1 MRGCCFWA
9 LALAATLGGWS
20 SVEAAER
27 PRCEGHGP
35 WVLVEL
41 RATAWTEA
49 QREGVLADLARALA
63 PQGIDVCTAAV
74 PGGEPPLATV
84 AVELAADEKA
94 VVDIEVRDAV
104 TKKRVRRDVDL
115 APIPPDGRELAVA
128 IEADELLRASWAEVA
143 LDTARA
149 RAIEAQRNVVRSVGD
164 VLAPARVRAGGG
176 FGARAAGELY
186 TGGAAL
192 VGADGFGRLPLGGRF
207 GLELAAGVRASPSV
221 RAAHGEVDA
230 LAAGGSLGLDL
241 GLASGRSTSLGL
253 GVGLAASWLE
263 FRADADPGASAA
275 RFASLLLVARLRVAG
290 RLALGRSAHL
300 VAGIDGGG
308 ALHGVR
314 ATDAGAVVVGA
325 TGLALGATLGIET
338 P

>member
-1 MRGCCFWA
+1 MRGCFWA
-9 LALAATLGGWS
+9 LALVTTLGGQPS
-20 SVEAAER
+20 AEAAER
-27 PRCEGHGP
+27 APCDGHGP

-41 RATAWTEA
+41 RAAAWTEA
-49 QREGVLADLARALA
+49 QRGGVLADLGRALA
-63 PQGIDVCTAAV
+63 PQGIDVCVAAA

-84 AVELAADEKA
+84 AVELAADQRA

-104 TKKRVRRDVDL
+104 THKRVRRDVDL
-115 APIPPDGRELAVA
+115 ARIPPDGRELAVA

-149 RAIEAQRNVVRSVGD
+149 RAIEAQRNVVRTVGA
-164 VLAPARVRAGGG
+164 VLEPARVRATGA
-176 FGARAAGELY
+176 FGVRAAGELY

-207 GLELAAGVRASPSV
+207 GLELAAGMRASPSTA
-221 RAAHGEVDA
+221 AAHGRVDA
-230 LAAGGSLGLDL
+230 LAAGGGLAL
-241 GLASGRSTSLGL
+241 ALRLASGRRTSLELGAGL
-253 GVGLAASWLE
+253 TASWLE
-263 FRADADPGASAA
+263 FRADAAPGATAA

-290 RLALGRSAHL
+290 RLALGRAAHL
-300 VAGIDGGG
+300 VAGLEGGET
-308 ALHGVR
+308 LHGVQ
-314 ATDAGAVVVGA
+314 ATDAGTVVVGA